1 MGKLRHGNACGSIWS
16 RLVGGPTTRTSLVLV
31 SSTVD
36 SKRRWQIVI
45 RPNRSLTRRQ
55 LQLVFVAIAAFCLGI
70 ASVFAVLG
78 MWPVLP
84 FAGAQV
90 IAVGIGFY
98 LSAMGGREIEV
109 VSVDRDKVSVEK
121 GRRHVRQRWELQRA
135 WAQIR
140 LLPPRIRWYP
150 TPLVIRSHGREVEL
164 GGFLNDD
171 ERQHLAGEL
180 QQAIDGVDK

>member
-1 MGKLRHGNACGSIWS
+1 M
-16 RLVGGPTTRTSLVLV
+16 V

-36 SKRRWQIVI
+36 SKHNWRIVI

-55 LQLVFVAIAAFCLGI
+55 LQLVFLVIAVICLSI

-84 FAGAQV
+84 FAGAEV
-90 IAVGIGFY
+90 LAVGIGFY
-98 LSAMGGREIEV
+98 LSAVDGRETEV
-109 VSVDRDKVSVEK
+109 VSVNCDEVAVEK
-121 GRRHVRQRWELQRA
+121 GRRRLRQRWVMQRA

-150 TPLVIRSHGREVEL
+150 TRLVIRSHGNEVEL
-164 GGFLNDD
+164 GGFLNEH
-171 ERQHLAGEL
+171 ERRQLAGEL
-180 QQAIDGVDK
+180 RDAINHGAEGN

>member
-1 MGKLRHGNACGSIWS
+1 M
-16 RLVGGPTTRTSLVLV
+16 V

-36 SKRRWQIVI
+36 SKRHWQFVI
-45 RPNRSLTRRQ
+45 RPNRSLSQRQ
-55 LQLVFVAIAAFCLGI
+55 LQLVFVGIATFCLGI

-84 FAGAQV
+84 FAGAEV

-98 LSAMGGREIEV
+98 LSALGGRELEV
-109 VSVDRDKVSVEK
+109 VSVDPHRVAVEK

-150 TPLVIRSHGREVEL
+150 TRLVIRSHGKEVEL
-164 GGFLNDD
+164 GGFLNEQ
-171 ERQHLAGEL
+171 EREHLAAEL
-180 QQAIDGVDK
+180 QQAIDDSGGTHRPVG

>member
-1 MGKLRHGNACGSIWS
+1 M
-16 RLVGGPTTRTSLVLV
+16 V

-36 SKRRWQIVI
+36 SKHNWRIVI

-55 LQLVFVAIAAFCLGI
+55 LQLVFLVIAVICLSI

-84 FAGAQV
+84 FAGAEV
-90 IAVGIGFY
+90 LAVGIGFY
-98 LSAMGGREIEV
+98 LSAVDGRETEV
-109 VSVDRDKVSVEK
+109 VSVNCDEVAVEK
-121 GRRHVRQRWELQRA
+121 GRRRLRQRWVMQRA

-150 TPLVIRSHGREVEL
+150 TRLVIRSHGNEVEL
-164 GGFLNDD
+164 GGFLNEH
-171 ERQHLAGEL
+171 ERRQLAGKL
-180 QQAIDGVDK
+180 RDAINHGAEGN